1 MWWGSYVV
9 NVSNAAYGS
18 LRAMTEKELKR
29 LSRRDLLEILLALR
43 RENDQ
48 LRLQLTQA
56 NQRLE
61 SRRLEIEA
69 SGSIAE
75 AALRLSGIFEVAQ
88 AACDRYADHVRR
100 RMRLEEQQT
109 NEKCQA
115 MLAQAKIQAD
125 AQKHLTDVVDAS
137 QKQDGAQ

>member
-1 MWWGSYVV
+1 
-9 NVSNAAYGS
+9 
-18 LRAMTEKELKR
+18 MTEKELKR

-75 AALRLSGIFEVAQ
+75 AALRLSGIFEAAQ
-88 AACDRYADHVRR
+88 AACDQYVDHVRR
-100 RMRLEEQQT
+100 RMRLQERQT
-109 NEKCQA
+109 DERCQA

-125 AQKHLTDVVDAS
+125 V
-137 QKQDGAQ
+137 